1 MWSREK
7 KLFFTEFPF
16 MNLDGANDEKIYD
29 DEKDIEVHVQNILDS
44 TNPLYDLLQS
54 DMDENTVSLKF
65 KNKRN
70 F

>member
-1 MWSREK
+1 
-7 KLFFTEFPF
+7 

-54 DMDENTVSLKF
+54 DMDEIENTVSLRF
-65 KNKRN
+65 KNKRS

>member
-1 MWSREK
+1 
-7 KLFFTEFPF
+7 

-54 DMDENTVSLKF
+54 DMDENTVSLKY
-65 KNKRN
+65 KNKCH

>member
-1 MWSREK
+1 
-7 KLFFTEFPF
+7 
-16 MNLDGANDEKIYD
+16 MNLDGANDEKVYD
-29 DEKDIEVHVQNILDS
+29 DEKDIEVHVENILDS
-44 TNPLYDLLQS
+44 IFLLQS

>member
-1 MWSREK
+1 
-7 KLFFTEFPF
+7 

-65 KNKRN
+65 KNKCISRKKN
-70 F
+70 

>member
-1 MWSREK
+1 
-7 KLFFTEFPF
+7 

-54 DMDENTVSLKF
+54 DMDENTVNLKF